1 MLQAKLT
8 RRKQRVSAAAS
19 ADTLDQDVPNVG
31 VGRALTVILALHVV
45 AIAAIYIGTQW
56 NKGEVTTESDSA
68 VAAVDTSKVNTNLQ
82 NDFVRTGETY
92 ETFAAR
98 HGVDVKELRDLNSN
112 VTLRAGLRLTI
123 PANGVDKAQVMAS
136 NMRSESNPRE
146 SAADMTVSE
155 RPAVGALVV
164 EEEAPKAVLVT
175 PRRNPNIP
183 RAIPVS
189 EPGAAGQNYVVQNG
203 DTVWRIAHKFNV
215 NQAELLKVNGLND
228 PRKLKVGDKLIIPAN

>member
-45 AIAAIYIGTQW
+45 AIAAIFIGTQW
-56 NKGEVTTESDSA
+56 NKGEIAVDNNAA
-68 VAAVDTSKVNTNLQ
+68 VAGVDTTNVNTNLQ

-98 HGVDVKELRDLNSN
+98 HGVDVQELRELNRN

-123 PANGVDKAQVMAS
+123 PATVDKASAVAS
-136 NMRSESNPRE
+136 TARSESNPR
-146 SAADMTVSE
+146 AADGDMTVSE

-164 EEEAPKAVLVT
+164 EDEAPAAVLVT
-175 PRRNPNIP
+175 PKRNPNIP
-183 RAIPVS
+183 RAIPVA
-189 EPGAAGQNYVVQNG
+189 EPVASGQNYVVQNG
-203 DTVWRIAHKFNV
+203 DTVWRIAHKFKV
-215 NQAELLKVNGLND
+215 NQDELLKLNGLSD